1 MGLAKK
7 KNKTKTKT
15 KQNKKTQTKQ
25 IKIMHAEGAMGEQK
39 FSAIICWYLL
49 DMCQEVL
56 GDSVVT
62 YMVKASEKE

>member
-1 MGLAKK
+1 
-7 KNKTKTKT
+7 
-15 KQNKKTQTKQ
+15 
-25 IKIMHAEGAMGEQK
+25 MHAEGAMGEQK